1 MALKSSH
8 KLAHQVLGVMPTSKV
23 EEALLN
29 WANLPGFFRGVRGP
43 AGPLKQSGGMWIREN
58 ALERSLPVVFGQKPS
73 DVVPAFRRMIKLYP
87 EFFQQQGLPLPEKQ
101 AFDLLAMVAQ
111 LLRMAWDSE
120 SIRKQEWYLADI
132 ESFYHQALNRIGD
145 PPTYA
150 LPLETL
156 VSISAATPTGRFT
169 ARIRIVP
176 PRTSFAKK
184 KDRNPAQPN
193 ARSGRVESPR
203 GDGGMRTGQRRG
215 SCKSRDGH
223 SFKSVVVNQKENTCN
238 DDDKESRQEPSSSSL
253 GVGICG
259 TGKRE

>member
-156 VSISAATPTGRFT
+156 VYYFRRNSDRALHCQNPDCPAPYFFR
-169 ARIRIVP
+169 
-176 PRTSFAKK
+176 KK
-184 KDRNPAQPN
+184 KGQ
-193 ARSGRVESPR
+193 ESCS
-203 GDGGMRTGQRRG
+203 TKCAEWSRRE
-215 SCKSRDGH
+215 SKRRWW
-223 SFKSVVVNQKENTCN
+223 NENRAKT
-238 DDDKESRQEPSSSSL
+238 RQL
-253 GVGICG
+253 
-259 TGKRE
+259 